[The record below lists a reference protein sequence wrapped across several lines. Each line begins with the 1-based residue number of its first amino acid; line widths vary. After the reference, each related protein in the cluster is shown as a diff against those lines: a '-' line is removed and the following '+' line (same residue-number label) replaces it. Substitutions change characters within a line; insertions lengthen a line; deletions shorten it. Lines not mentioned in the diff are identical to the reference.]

1 MCQLF
6 RKDLHHIFLEI
17 EKLIFHSFMHVLR
30 GELNVLFKLLVNALN
45 TNVHACFFVTDKLLV
60 ANGREVEV
68 LDIGQNERFEI

>member
-1 MCQLF
+1 
-6 RKDLHHIFLEI
+6 
-17 EKLIFHSFMHVLR
+17 MHVLR